1 MNLKTDKLFIQ
12 FTVLFYVVNIYLF
25 FSLPSY
31 DIFLSGYV
39 YLKFL
44 YAYLSIKIIGY
55 NFFENVVKIAYYGT
69 IISFPFFILQLTN
82 YDFTFNLVGL
92 LQNNL
97 DFLSFRND
105 SYANNFL
112 FTVNDAAQY
121 RNSGFMWEPKGFS
134 NFLILAIFFRL
145 ILNGIKL
152 IDKKILVLILGVIST
167 FSTAGLISLFIIII
181 FYFLNKNIKILI
193 TVFPVFLIVSSLIF
207 FNSKIL
213 YEKIIY
219 ELSLQ
224 QEYQTLLEK
233 DDYEKETYSL
243 GRTGSFIVDFNDF
256 LKRPL
261 VGYGYTRENRTNS
274 IYVKLIRVNGFS
286 DLLVVYGGIGLLIYF
301 YRHYLFLKILQQK
314 LGYKYFFVI
323 LIMFIGIYFATTL
336 TLHPLWM
343 SLIFLTC
350 TIKNRNLINDS

>member
-69 IISFPFFILQLTN
+69 IISFPFFILQLLN
-82 YDFTFNLVGL
+82 YDLTFDLVGL

-112 FTVNDAAQY
+112 FTVNGAAQY

-152 IDKKILVLILGVIST
+152 IDKKILILMLGVIST
-167 FSTAGLISLFIIII
+167 FSTAGIISLFFIII
-181 FYFLNKNIKILI
+181 FYFLNKNIKIMI
-193 TVFPVFLIVSSLIF
+193 TVFPVFLIVFSLIF

-233 DDYEKETYSL
+233 NDYEKETYSL

-256 LKRPL
+256 LERPIL
-261 VGYGYTRENRTNS
+261 GYGYTRENRTNS

-301 YRHYLFLKILQQK
+301 YRHYLFLKILKQK

-323 LIMFIGIYFATTL
+323 FIMFIGIYFATTL

-350 TIKNRNLINDS
+350 IIKDRNLINDV